1 MNTFRQSPFARLRF
15 RHLELVRLV
24 TATGSLRAAAHELH
38 QTQSALSKSLKEAE
52 SLLGCILFER
62 TRRGLRPTPE
72 GRVVARGADVLLR
85 EIEHIKEEA
94 LASRT
99 NVETVLR
106 VGVAPFLAIGLLPGV
121 LNRLLDRTPG
131 VHVRVMEGRV
141 PQLYEALL
149 AGDLDAILTTY
160 SSENARSDGAARLLH
175 EQLFEAEVWV
185 IAPANHPAAR
195 RSRCTWKQLAHER
208 WILPGAPSLIRK
220 LVDDQLL
227 RQGLAPVVPV
237 IESASPL
244 TNVTLVASGMG
255 LSAVPAPTLEQ
266 VGRARRARRIK
277 LAPPIPT
284 VPVALVTRA
293 TGASNARVAL
303 LREALRLACNL

>member
-1 MNTFRQSPFARLRF
+1 MNTFQQSWFARLRF

-24 TATGSLRAAAHELH
+24 TATGSLRAAAHALH

-52 SLLGCILFER
+52 ILLGCILFER

-72 GRVVARGADVLLR
+72 GRIVARGANVLLR

-99 NVETVLR
+99 NIETVLR

-121 LNRLLDRTPG
+121 LNRLLNGTPG

-160 SSENARSDGAARLLH
+160 SSENARSDGAVRLLH

-195 RSRCTWKQLAHER
+195 RLRCTWKQLAHER
-208 WILPGAPSLIRK
+208 WILPGRPSLIRQ
-220 LVDDQLL
+220 LVDDQFL
-227 RQGLAPVVPV
+227 RQGLAPVVPT
-237 IESASPL
+237 IESVSPL
-244 TNVTLVASGMG
+244 TNVTLVASGLG

-266 VGRARRARRIK
+266 VERARRVRRIK

-284 VPVALVTRA
+284 VPVALVTRG
-293 TGASNARVAL
+293 TGASNSRVTL
-303 LREALRLACNL
+303 LREALKLARNL